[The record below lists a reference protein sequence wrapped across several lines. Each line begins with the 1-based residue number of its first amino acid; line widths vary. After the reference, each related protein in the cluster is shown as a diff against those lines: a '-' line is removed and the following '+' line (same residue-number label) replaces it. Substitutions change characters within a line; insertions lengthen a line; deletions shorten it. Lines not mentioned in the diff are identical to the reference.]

1 MSNKQFSIRTLAKS
15 SVVSA
20 TSSIELFNRPRA
32 EDRISLSFIANIR
45 AWEQL
50 GKSVLLKKGES
61 IHIKANETISVSRTI
76 RLLDSKFN
84 LISPGENQTI
94 HQIISLRDEAT
105 HSDLNIVP
113 DDLAA
118 HLLYF
123 SLKSYKTLLSKF
135 FPTYAKNIDANFISV
150 NFRPTYTYGSRIKGL
165 LSAQKPL
172 KTNRLLFLLER
183 GLHNAETGSELTED
197 NWISKIRSL
206 RGRRITKSALLLKK
220 YANEHDNVMFITV
233 EAPSKYG
240 KADVTLSKGR
250 HGARTKIS
258 IVSSDPDDTHPYL
271 TKELANKLNI
281 GMGIIMKAIKALGL
295 KGNKDFHLAI
305 RSSKSGVVHRYSELA
320 LIKIKEYLRL

>member
-1 MSNKQFSIRTLAKS
+1 MSYRHLSIRSLAKS

-50 GKSVLLKKGES
+50 GKSILLKRDEPIQENTNK
-61 IHIKANETISVSRTI
+61 TISVSKVI
-76 RLLDSKFN
+76 RLLDSKYN

-105 HSDLNIVP
+105 HTDLNIVS

-123 SLKSYKTLLSKF
+123 SLKSYKVLLSKF
-135 FPTYAKNIDANFISV
+135 FPTYARKIDANFISV

-165 LSAQKPL
+165 LSSRR
-172 KTNRLLFLLER
+172 TMRNSRLLFLLER
-183 GLHNAETGSELTED
+183 GLHNAETGSEFTEHD
-197 NWISKIRSL
+197 WVTKIRSL

-233 EAPSKYG
+233 EAPSKFG
-240 KADVTLSKGR
+240 KAEVTLSKGR
-250 HGARTKIS
+250 HGAKTTIS
-258 IVSSDPDDTHPYL
+258 VVSSDPDDTHPYL
-271 TKELANKLNI
+271 TKELASKLGI
-281 GMGIIMKAIKALGL
+281 GMGATMKTINDLGL
-295 KGNKDFHLAI
+295 KGNKDYHLAI
-305 RSSKSGVVHRYSELA
+305 RSSKSGAVQRYSELA
-320 LIKIKEYLRL
+320 LLKVKEYLHL